1 VFIQSRRKRSAPRIE
16 SRNGNALTRE
26 IVNERFAAV
35 IAKTIHLPV
44 LLEDML
50 GEGEGAWDPDPR
62 YPTATVNC
70 IVWLELIIA
79 EIYGWDHDQETKL
92 HIMDRI
98 RWDHDQETKL
108 HIMDRIRYYGGHVAY
123 GLRKTHYID
132 LWLMVEPEPLL
143 RIRLTGLP
151 GYTRGF
157 IKVRKQQ
164 FKTFHAYDGRL
175 YREEV
180 DAFDIDYITA
190 EGLVNCVKNLAPGYY
205 IGFGVAGPYYLSLYG
220 QGQGPMGL
228 VHSLVI
234 KVNESSDGEAVVYHA
249 STVSG
254 KVNEVPLA
262 EYVAGMSSL
271 FHGYALFELDPN
283 WDFLAKPAADEEIKQ
298 ILDCEATL
306 PRHDDHRK
314 L

>member
-1 VFIQSRRKRSAPRIE
+1 VFIESRRKRSAPRIE
-16 SRNGNALTRE
+16 STNANALTRE
-26 IVNERFAAV
+26 IINERFAALV
-35 IAKTIHLPV
+35 ANTLHLPV
-44 LLEDML
+44 LREDML

-62 YPTATVNC
+62 YPTTTVNC
-70 IVWLELIIA
+70 IVWLQLIIA
-79 EIYGWDHDQETKL
+79 ELYG
-92 HIMDRI
+92 
-98 RWDHDQETKL
+98 WDHDQETKL

-123 GLRKTHYID
+123 GLRKSHYLD
-132 LWLMVEPEPLL
+132 LWLMLEPEPLV

-157 IKVRKQQ
+157 IKVKKEQ
-164 FKTFHAYDGRL
+164 FKTFHDYRGPL

-180 DAFDIDYITA
+180 DAFDIDYITG
-190 EGLVNCVKNLAPGYY
+190 EGLVNCVRNLAPGYY
-205 IGFGVAGPYYLSLYG
+205 ISFGVAGPYYLSLYG

-234 KVNESSDGEAVVYHA
+234 KVSDSSEAQQDGQSDGEAVVYHA

-254 KVNEVPLA
+254 SVNEVPLA
-262 EYVAGMSSL
+262 EYVGRMSNL

-283 WDFLAKPAADEEIKQ
+283 WDFLAKPTADEEMKR

-306 PRHDDHRK
+306 PRHNDHRK